1 MPRLVAVETDDG
13 FVASLR
19 RAWDRG
25 DAVLPLDHRLPA
37 PARERVLRQLRAGDP
52 VEDGDALVVA
62 TSGSTGEP
70 KGVVL
75 THEAVAASARAGN
88 AALDVDPD
96 TGDEWLACLP
106 LSHLGGLGVVTKA
119 LLTGTPLVVHATF
132 DAVAVARTAGEVAAR
147 GHRLLTTLVPT
158 AFARIDPGLF
168 RAIVLGGAPVPG
180 ELPANVVTSYGLTE
194 TCGGCV
200 YGGRPFTDVEIR
212 LDDDGQILVR
222 GPVLLRAYRDG
233 TDPKTAQGW
242 LPTGDAGSI
251 DPKGLLRVDGRLTD
265 LIISGGENVWPAAIE
280 RVLRQHPRV
289 GEVAVG
295 GRPDPKWGE
304 RVVAW
309 VIATRD
315 SDPPSLDDLRSLVK
329 AHLPAPA
336 APRELV
342 LVDELPRT
350 PSGKVRPPHLH
361 EQG

>member
-1 MPRLVAVETDDG
+1 VAVDTDDR
-13 FVASLR
+13 FVSGLR

-37 PARERVLRQLRAGDP
+37 RARERVLRHLRAGDP
-52 VEDGDALVVA
+52 VEAGDALVVA

-75 THEAVAASARAGN
+75 THTAVDASARAGN
-88 AALDVDPD
+88 AVLGVDPD
-96 TGDEWLACLP
+96 AGDEWLACLP

-119 LLTGTPLVVHATF
+119 VLTGTPLTVHTGF
-132 DAVAVARTAGEVAAR
+132 DAGAVTRAAVEVAAR

-158 AFARIDPGLF
+158 VFARIDPGLF

-180 ELPANVVTSYGLTE
+180 ELPSNVITSYGLTE

-200 YGGRPFTDVEIR
+200 YDGRPFSGVEMH
-212 LDDDGQILVR
+212 LGGDGQILVR
-222 GPVLLRAYRDG
+222 GPVLLRSYRDG
-233 TDPKTAQGW
+233 TDPRTADGW
-242 LPTGDAGSI
+242 LPTGDAGSL
-251 DPKGLLRVDGRLTD
+251 DDEGRLRVDGRLTD

-280 RVLRQHPRV
+280 RVLRRHPRV

-295 GRPDPKWGE
+295 GRPDPEWGE

-309 VIATRD
+309 VVATSV
-315 SDPPSLDDLRSLVK
+315 SDPPTLEDLRQLVK

-342 LVDELPRT
+342 LVDDLPRT
-350 PSGKVRPPHLH
+350 RSGKVRRPTNR
-361 EQG
+361 